1 MTGSVFSVKC
11 LIFIDIWSQV
21 LTAAPHDTLACYFI
35 LEESRS
41 GLSVWKLR
49 RFLTSLC
56 RAWKSSLSKEKFCDN
71 MKIKRQEVWPRPVTT
86 TIFNY
91 LQECTRNYFLHS
103 IRSHEACSMNR
114 EKSRLGDSN

>member
-1 MTGSVFSVKC
+1 MKC
-11 LIFIDIWSQV
+11 LIFIDIWEDLDIAL
-21 LTAAPHDTLACYFI
+21 LTAAPHDTLDRYFI
-35 LEESRS
+35 LEERRS

-86 TIFNY
+86 TIFNCSAP
-91 LQECTRNYFLHS
+91 EMISS
-103 IRSHEACSMNR
+103 IQFVLMKRVQ
-114 EKSRLGDSN
+114 